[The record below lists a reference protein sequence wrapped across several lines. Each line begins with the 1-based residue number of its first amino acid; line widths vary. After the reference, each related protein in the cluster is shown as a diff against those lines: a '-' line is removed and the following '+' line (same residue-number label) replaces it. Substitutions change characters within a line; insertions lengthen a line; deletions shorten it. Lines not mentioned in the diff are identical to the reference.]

1 MAGGFRKYEL
11 PFILKTLSIL
21 NINNHDVHK
30 TAYETGIDTKTINRW
45 MKRYGVEYKERIQA
59 LMTARAAVDMSESME
74 LYRQSATTE
83 IEKVKEMIIS
93 QMKAV
98 VPRTRSLS
106 QLSQAYKTLHECIN
120 GIKDGSIPENKSFMA
135 IFNMQINAMKGK
147 MEDETKD
154 IDYEPTDD

>member
-1 MAGGFRKYEL
+1 
-11 PFILKTLSIL
+11 
-21 NINNHDVHK
+21 
-30 TAYETGIDTKTINRW
+30 
-45 MKRYGVEYKERIQA
+45 
-59 LMTARAAVDMSESME
+59 MTARAAVDMSESME